1 MKRMILLSFVLICFN
16 LQSQTVHYDS
26 DSLQIVNIQNNLNKY
41 YEVRKEAFM
50 LEACAVS
57 LGIIGSVYYDSEMG
71 PILVIASGILGI
83 SSWIAILSAEKHLKR
98 ASIRVSPGK
107 LTVNF

>member
-1 MKRMILLSFVLICFN
+1 MKRMILLSLLFVCFD
-16 LQSQTVHYDS
+16 LQSQTIQVYS
-26 DSLQIVNIQNNLNKY
+26 DSLQIVNIQKNLNKY
-41 YEVRKEAFM
+41 CEIRKEAFM
-50 LEACAVS
+50 LEALAVTA
-57 LGIIGSVYYDSEMG
+57 GIIGSVNYDSKIG
-71 PILVIASGILGI
+71 PVLVIASGILGV